1 MEHGLTQRE
10 AEDRLQKIGKNAIM
24 TESSFSAYKLFLQQF
39 PSTINAILFVA
50 GIASIIIKDNLDGFF
65 IFAVIIVNGIFGFF
79 QEYRAQKSLEKL
91 KEYTA
96 PEAVV
101 LRDGK
106 ESAILAESLVPDD
119 IVILGE
125 GDRIPADGV
134 IIDGAELEVDESI
147 LTGESLAVIKK
158 KDETAMLGT
167 LVIKGNGMIRVTK
180 TGMQTKFGQ
189 IAASLSSIKS
199 EKAPL
204 QKNLDDLGKML
215 SYAAICIGLLIIPI
229 GIFYKQELIPL
240 ILVSASIAIAAIP
253 EGLPAVV
260 TIAFAVGTNRM
271 AKSNAIVRKMN
282 AIETLGAVQ
291 IILSDKTGTITQNV
305 MRVKKY
311 WLKDEKY
318 LSKLIAACLLGNTAS
333 LIEKGDGKDFEIVG
347 DETDGA
353 LLLWAK
359 SQPEKLYPTFE
370 EKDIEEHVFD
380 PDTKTVTTVWES
392 PEGKFVFVRGA
403 PEVILEKSTLSAHER
418 TTITTEYEKLAKEGL
433 RIIGFGT
440 KKENHEGNLSRE
452 QLEQDINFLG
462 FIAVYDPPRAEV
474 GEAVKR
480 SRAAGI
486 QAIMVTGDN
495 EFTALSLA
503 KEIGLI
509 TKDEDVITGEELDKM
524 TDEEIGKIIFKTRVF
539 ARTQP
544 EQKLRL
550 VTVLKQ
556 QGIIVGV
563 TGDGVND
570 SLALKRADVGV
581 AMGDGGTDVAKEA
594 ADIVLTDN
602 NFATLIKAIE
612 EGRVIYKNIVNAT
625 VYLISGNLA
634 EISLVFFATLFHLPF
649 PLLPTQILWINLV
662 TDSLPALALATGSKD
677 VSVLKKNPRDPKASF
692 LDRDRILLIA
702 LIGFSM
708 ATALLGIFTYL
719 LGTVQQAVARTITFD
734 LLIFFHMGIVI
745 ALGWHSIKKGHIF
758 LIFTVLFIIALQLI
772 ITFTPLFQDIFR
784 LQL

>member
-1 MEHGLTQRE
+1 MNKGLTQHE
-10 AEDRLQKIGKNAIM
+10 AQEKLHRYGKNTIA
-24 TESSFSAYKLFLQQF
+24 TESGFSISKLFLAQF
-39 PSTINAILFVA
+39 PTTINAILFVA
-50 GIASIIIKDNLDGFF
+50 GIASVFIHDILDGVF
-65 IFAVIIVNGIFGFF
+65 IFAIIIINGCFGFA

-96 PEAVV
+96 PEALVV
-101 LRDGK
+101 RDGK
-106 ESAILAESLVPDD
+106 ETVILAEQLVPDD
-119 IVILGE
+119 IVVLSE

-134 IIDGAELEVDESI
+134 LIDEAQLEVDESI
-147 LTGESLAVIKK
+147 LTGESLAVMKK
-158 KDETAMLGT
+158 RTEPVMLGT
-167 LVIKGNGMIRVTK
+167 LVFQGNGLMRVTH

-189 IAASLSSIKS
+189 IASTLSEIKT

-204 QKNLDDLGKML
+204 QKNLDQLGKTL
-215 SYAAICIGLLIIPI
+215 SYAAIAFGLLIIPV
-229 GIFYKQELIPL
+229 GIINKEELIPL

-260 TIAFAVGTNRM
+260 TIAFALGTNRM
-271 AKSNAIVRKMN
+271 AKNNAIVRKMT

-291 IILSDKTGTITQNV
+291 IILSDKTGTITQNA

-311 WLKDEKY
+311 WLKEDSY
-318 LSKLIAACLLGNTAS
+318 LPKLVASCLLGNTAS
-333 LIEKGDGKDFEIVG
+333 LIEKGDGKKYEIVG

-353 LLLWAK
+353 LLEWAK
-359 SQPEKLYPTFE
+359 KQDANLQPVIN
-370 EKDIEEHVFD
+370 EKDVEEHVFD
-380 PDTKTVTTVWES
+380 PDTKTVTTVWEKA
-392 PEGKFVFVRGA
+392 EGTFVFVRGA
-403 PEVILEKSTLSAHER
+403 PEIILENSKLSKEEHTRIEA
-418 TTITTEYEKLAKEGL
+418 EYETLAKEGL
-433 RIIGFGT
+433 RIIGFGM
-440 KKENHEGNLSRE
+440 KKKDNNGQRTRE
-452 QLEQDINFLG
+452 QLEKDLTFIG
-462 FIAVYDPPRAEV
+462 FIAVYDPPRIEV
-474 GEAVKR
+474 EEAVKK
-480 SRAAGI
+480 SRIAGI

-495 EFTALSLA
+495 EFTALNLA
-503 KEIGLI
+503 KEVGLI

-539 ARTQP
+539 ARTEP
-544 EQKLRL
+544 AQKLRL

-612 EGRVIYKNIVNAT
+612 EGRIIYKNILNAV

-634 EISLVFFATLFHLPF
+634 EISLVFFATLFNLPL

-662 TDSLPALALATGSKD
+662 TDSLPGLALATGSKD
-677 VSVLKKNPRDPKASF
+677 RTVLFKKPRDPQAPI
-692 LDRDRILLIA
+692 LDLNRILLIA
-702 LIGFSM
+702 LIGLSI
-708 ATALLGIFTYL
+708 AAALLGIYTYL
-719 LGTVQQAVARTITFD
+719 LSITSEAVARTATFN
-734 LLIFFHMGIVI
+734 LLIYAQLLVVI
-745 ALGWHSIKKGHIF
+745 GLGWHSIKRGNRF
-758 LIFTVLFIIALQLI
+758 LIFTVLFIFLLQLI
-772 ITFTPLFQDIFR
+772 ITFTPAFQDIFH